1 MNNAKLVSVCDY
13 YIAYVIVCQQFFELF
28 LKYFGRA
35 CRNRTYTACFED
47 KNDIHFTKARYYIY
61 GAANWIRT
69 NIGHF
74 RRVLPIP

>member
-47 KNDIHFTKARYYIY
+47 KNDIHFTKARLAPQV
-61 GAANWIRT
+61 GFEPTLR
-69 NIGHF
+69 HF